1 MLSIITGF
9 ILLFILV
16 VTALYI
22 VFSNVPMPK
31 EKKKKIIVNSLMVW
45 VTLGLCTTLFY
56 YLSINSL

>member
-16 VTALYI
+16 ITALYI
-22 VFSNVPMPK
+22 VFSNIPMPK
-31 EKKKKIIVNSLMVW
+31 SKKKKIIVNSLMLW
-45 VTLGLCTTLFY
+45 FTLGIFTTLFY